1 MKGCWIAIL
10 VLLVLGLLCIGGCF
24 LVGAIGIGA
33 ISDSME
39 EAQARQKEAVKD
51 LEVVNFQ
58 WNKEGTGSAMKAN
71 FVIKN
76 NGAVNVKDIKINF
89 VQYAPSGTKLGNQDK
104 TFYEV
109 IKAGESRE
117 FKGVNMGFIHEQTEK
132 SETTIISATIVE

>member
-1 MKGCWIAIL
+1 M
-10 VLLVLGLLCIGGCF
+10 LGLLCIGGCF

-109 IKAGESRE
+109 IKAGVKAASLRALIWALYMS
-117 FKGVNMGFIHEQTEK
+117 KLKNLRLQLYQRLL
-132 SETTIISATIVE
+132 